1 MKKIGIIAKE
11 GTNGPEKIIEG
22 LVPWLKEKGF
32 EPLVEAG
39 PAKALNIQGYSRVDI
54 AKAADLIV
62 TLGGDGTILSVAR
75 LVCARGVPILGINM
89 GGLGFITE
97 AGAEQLYEAVE
108 KGLPDTCPY
117 EERMMLGARINRYGE
132 LIAEYTVLND
142 VVVNK
147 GSTSRIIDIEAYVN
161 GAHISTFRADGL
173 IASTPT
179 GSTAYCL
186 SAGGPV
192 LHPAVPGIVLTP
204 ICSHSLAMRPIVL
217 PQEAEIEIIPVTRNT
232 EVFLT
237 MDGQVGITLKDQ
249 DVVRITKSPYI
260 TKLLTPLKRDYF
272 QVLREKLRWGS
283 R

>member
-1 MKKIGIIAKE
+1 M
-11 GTNGPEKIIEG
+11 
-22 LVPWLKEKGF
+22 
-32 EPLVEAG
+32 VEER
-39 PAKALNIQGYSRVDI
+39 PARALNIQGHPREEI
-54 AKAADLIV
+54 ARAADLIV

-75 LVCARGVPILGINM
+75 LVCERGVPILGINM

-97 AGAEQLYEAVE
+97 AGAGQLREALE
-108 KGLPDTCPY
+108 KGLSESCPF
-117 EERMMLGARINRYGE
+117 EERMMLGASVWRQGE
-132 LIAEYTVLND
+132 LMAKYTVLND
-142 VVVNK
+142 VVINK

-161 GAHISTFRADGL
+161 KAHMTTFRADGL

-192 LHPAVPGIVLTP
+192 LHPAVPGIVLIP
-204 ICSHSLAMRPIVL
+204 ICTHTLAMRPIVL
-217 PQEAEIEIIPVTRNT
+217 PQEVEIEIIPATGNA

-237 MDGQVGITLKDQ
+237 MDGQEGLTLMER
-249 DVVRITKSPYI
+249 DVVRITRSPFK
-260 TKLLTPLKRDYF
+260 TKLLMPFERDYF

>member
-108 KGLPDTCPY
+108 KGLSDTCPY
-117 EERMMLGARINRYGE
+117 EERMMLGARIKRYGE

>member
-1 MKKIGIIAKE
+1 MKKIGIIAKDAMA
-11 GTNGPEKIIEG
+11 GPEKTIEG
-22 LVPWLKEKGF
+22 LLPWLKEKGF
-32 EPLVEAG
+32 EPLIESG
-39 PAKALNIQGYSRVDI
+39 PAKALKIQGYPRAEI

-75 LVCARGVPILGINM
+75 LVCSRGVPILGINM

-97 AGAEQLYEAVE
+97 AGADQLRQALE
-108 KGLPDTCPY
+108 KGLSDTCPY
-117 EERMMLGARINRYGE
+117 EERMMLGASVTRYGE
-132 LIAEYTVLND
+132 PIGEFTVLND
-142 VVVNK
+142 VVINK

-217 PQEAEIEIIPVTRNT
+217 PQEAEIEITPVTGNA

-237 MDGQVGITLKDQ
+237 MDGQVGISLREQ
-249 DVVRITKSPYI
+249 DVVRVTKSPYK
-260 TKLLTPLKRDYF
+260 TRLLMPFERDYF